1 MSSLQGTHYG
11 LALAAP
17 HPTSLPEL
25 VFMVLKAAVVIGL
38 GAMAIGGIVI
48 VLSWMFSSLRNF
60 LLSCVVLIVMYLGF
74 FYWVRPTF
82 LAH

>member
-1 MSSLQGTHYG
+1 MLWKQGTLYS

-17 HPTSLPEL
+17 NPSSLPEL
-25 VFMVLKAAVVIGL
+25 VFMVLKAAIVIGL

-60 LLSCVVLIVMYLGF
+60 LLSCVVLVIMYLG
-74 FYWVRPTF
+74 YISWIRPTF
-82 LAH
+82 LH